1 MEQYLPTH
9 RMRDIIADNPLLLP
23 VLSRFGIP
31 LGFGDSQVADVC
43 KLNVVDCPTFL
54 AVANLI
60 SGKPWEAFGIS
71 LQSLV
76 NYLKKAHGYF
86 LNYVLP
92 GIRRRLI
99 EAISTGVSGD
109 MSVLLLKFYDEYVE
123 EVRRHMDFED
133 SHVFTAVAD
142 MLESKTSSDFK
153 ISDFESNHHP
163 IAAKLREMK
172 EIFICHFKADG
183 ARVDQLNSVLYDIIT
198 CEHDITMHCRVEDV
212 LFIPAVAALEESLQN
227 KKGEEES
234 QSRLDA
240 NGDIELTAREKDI
253 VTAIA
258 RGLSNKEI
266 ADVLFIST
274 HTVATHRRNI
284 CAKLNIHSASGM
296 TIYAILHGLINME
309 EAERLLQRNG

>member
-1 MEQYLPTH
+1 
-9 RMRDIIADNPLLLP
+9 MRDIIADNPLLLP

-54 AVANLI
+54 AVANFI
-60 SGKPWEAFGIS
+60 SGKPWEAFKIS

-76 NYLKKAHGYF
+76 SYLKQAHEYF

-92 GIRRRLI
+92 GIRGRLI

-109 MSVLLLKFYDEYVE
+109 MSFLLLKFYDEYVE
-123 EVRRHMDFED
+123 EVRRHMGFED
-133 SHVFTAVAD
+133 SHVFTAVAE
-142 MLESKTSSDFK
+142 MLEGKYSSDFK
-153 ISDFESNHHP
+153 IADFESNHHP
-163 IAAKLREMK
+163 IAAKLKEMK

-183 ARVDQLNSVLYDIIT
+183 ARVDQLNSVLYEIIT
-198 CEHDITMHCRVEDV
+198 CEHDITMHCRVEDA
-212 LFIPAVAALEESLQN
+212 LFIPAVTALEKSLQQSDR
-227 KKGEEES
+227 KKGDEES
-234 QSRLDA
+234 QARLDA

-266 ADVLFIST
+266 ADALFISA

-296 TIYAILHGLINME
+296 TIYAILHGLINIE

>member
-240 NGDIELTAREKDI
+240 TGDIELTAREKDI